1 MSVVQAVSL
10 VLFALGELCILIAL
24 IGVFRLNY
32 VLNRMHATTIADTM
46 GTLLILLG
54 AVLNFGVSWVSAKL
68 VLVLLFQW
76 LTVPISGHMI
86 ARMVFMNKEGHV
98 KEHAEITFPY
108 EQEGND

>member
-76 LTVPISGHMI
+76 VTVPISGHII
-86 ARMVFMNKEGHV
+86 ARMVFMNPEGHV
-98 KEHAEITFPY
+98 KEHAEITFPD
-108 EQEGND
+108 EQEGSD